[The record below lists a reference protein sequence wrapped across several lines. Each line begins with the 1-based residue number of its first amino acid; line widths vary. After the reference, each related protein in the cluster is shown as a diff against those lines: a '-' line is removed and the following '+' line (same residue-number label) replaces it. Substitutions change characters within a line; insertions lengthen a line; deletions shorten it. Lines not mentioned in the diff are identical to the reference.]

1 MSSSLSHHP
10 ELARCYDAMNGKII
24 IALAVYAGE
33 AKALGYRPTAI
44 EHLAM
49 AVAITEKMDAAGR
62 YDAAPSLLVLGDLL
76 DADGPDSIKAEVFAR
91 ANQLNQL
98 EVPA

>member
-1 MSSSLSHHP
+1 
-10 ELARCYDAMNGKII
+10 MNNTII
-24 IALAVYAGE
+24 TALAFYAGE
-33 AKALGYRPTAI
+33 AKVLGYRSTAI

-76 DADGPDSIKAEVFAR
+76 DVDGPDSIKTEVFAR
-91 ANQLNQL
+91 ANQLG
-98 EVPA
+98 AIA